1 MLIEYEPVAAS
12 KIMKF
17 GFGSQAAQSIPAWY
31 LSSASKHYFCSL
43 KKINF
48 YTRELFL

>member
-17 GFGSQAAQSIPAWY
+17 GFGSQAAQIIPA
-31 LSSASKHYFCSL
+31 
-43 KKINF
+43 
-48 YTRELFL
+48 